1 DPAMDWVTMGYPQ
14 LAQASGKYYFEVN
27 LIEGAEAPQVGLA
40 SKEFRLQP
48 GAPSTQGVG
57 DCEYSWAV
65 DGQSAIRWH
74 RGEALVWGQTWPSQE
89 GTRRLS
95 AAVTV
100 GVAVDLDQRCFYFS
114 TDGQWD
120 EKWWEFPAF
129 NKDMIPAGREV
140 FPVVSLKGRASF
152 DFGP

>member
-1 DPAMDWVTMGYPQ
+1 MDWVTMGYPQ

-40 SKEFRLQP
+40 SKEPFWMEEFRLQP

-100 GVAVDLDQRCFYFS
+100 GVAVDLDQRR
-114 TDGQWD
+114 WD
-120 EKWWEFPAF
+120 EQVEEVTEAGWEAHLMGGF
-129 NKDMIPAGREV
+129 
-140 FPVVSLKGRASF
+140 
-152 DFGP
+152 